1 MDLTSQI
8 ISILTQLKT
17 LFGNLELMLTACST
31 TLLFA
36 LILLA
41 MFIIKSRRMQKV
53 LNSVNEENIGLR
65 TQLTTVQQHQDEKLR
80 LLEES
85 KENMRLQFSELA
97 GKIFDEKTTQFNN
110 ISKERLETILLPLG
124 NELSS
129 LRENINT
136 VYHND
141 TRERASLKQEI
152 HNLKELNFQIT
163 KEASN
168 LTKALKGDKKLQ
180 GNWGELVLER
190 VLEQSGLRKGVEFDI
205 QAAFR
210 NSEND
215 LLKPDVIIHLPDN
228 KSIIVDSKVSLVHWE
243 KYVAADQPDEKS
255 QYIKSLAGDV
265 KNHIRSLSAKDYT
278 KLEAVNSLDFVLMF
292 MPIEAAF
299 SSLVQHDEKLLNF
312 ALKEKIIIATPTTLL
327 ATLKTIENIWRFHQQ
342 SKSSKEIAVRAAQMY
357 DKFCLFLEDM
367 EKLGRQLSTCQK
379 SYENAMG
386 KLSSGRGNLI
396 SQAEQL
402 QNLGVQGKKNIPE
415 TFSNEVDEQ
424 SSL

>member
-1 MDLTSQI
+1 MNISPETM
-8 ISILTQLKT
+8 SILTQIKA
-17 LFGNLELMLTACST
+17 LFSNTELMLVACST
-31 TLLFA
+31 SLFLTLA
-36 LILLA
+36 LLVI
-41 MFIIKSRRMQKV
+41 FIIKSKR
-53 LNSVNEENIGLR
+53 LTAALSSAEGENIALR
-65 TQLTTVQQHQDEKLR
+65 TQLTTVNDHHLEKLN
-80 LLEES
+80 LLEET
-85 KENMRLQFSELA
+85 KENMRLQFTELA
-97 GKIFDEKTTQFNN
+97 QQIFDEKTNQFSNL
-110 ISKERLETILLPLG
+110 SKERLETILQPLG
-124 NELSS
+124 SELSS

-152 HNLKELNFQIT
+152 HHLKELNFQIT

-205 QAAFR
+205 QAGFR
-210 NSEND
+210 NNEND
-215 LLKPDVIIHLPDN
+215 ILKPDVIIHLPDN
-228 KSIIVDSKVSLVHWE
+228 KSIVVDSKVSLINWE
-243 KYVAADQPDEKS
+243 KYIATDIESEKT
-255 QYIKSLAGDV
+255 QHLKLLTTDV
-265 KNHIRSLSAKDYT
+265 RNHIRGLASKDYT
-278 KLEAVNSLDFVLMF
+278 KLEGVNSLDFVLMF

-299 SSLVQHDEKLLNF
+299 SSLIQQDEQLLNY

-342 SKSSKEIAVRAAQMY
+342 SKSSKEIAVKASHMY

-367 EKLGRQLSTCQK
+367 EKLGRQLTTCQK
-379 SYENAMG
+379 SYDSAIN

-402 QNLGVQGKKNIPE
+402 QELGVQKKKNIPE
-415 TFSNEVDEQ
+415 TY
-424 SSL
+424 SLNSD